1 MNIGCDNEDINE
13 AQLLGF
19 LQTQLSE
26 EQLSAALWIFRVY
39 FQSGIASFAKVK
51 IQEVGRG
58 SDEHKSKGESLNY
71 DWIPLK
77 FVLNLTPRHNFQFTE
92 NIGKRKIDDNHEDRK
107 VKI

>member
-51 IQEVGRG
+51 IQEVGEVQMSTNPKER
-58 SDEHKSKGESLNY
+58 
-71 DWIPLK
+71 
-77 FVLNLTPRHNFQFTE
+77 VLIMTE
-92 NIGKRKIDDNHEDRK
+92 YP
-107 VKI
+107 